1 MQEDKHSAHDEE
13 PGLLRGKAVS
23 HREFLKIA
31 GIAGATVGMGSGLG
45 GLVAACGATTT
56 TTAATTATTAGPATT
71 AGATTTV
78 SAGPT
83 AGRKIKL
90 GFVTPQTV
98 TCLSNSRI

>member
-13 PGLLRGKAVS
+13 PGLLQGKAVS
-23 HREFLKIA
+23 
-31 GIAGATVGMGSGLG
+31 
-45 GLVAACGATTT
+45 ATTT
-56 TTAATTATTAGPATT
+56 TTAATIATTAGPATT
-71 AGATTTV
+71 AGATTIV

-83 AGRKIKL
+83 AARKTKL